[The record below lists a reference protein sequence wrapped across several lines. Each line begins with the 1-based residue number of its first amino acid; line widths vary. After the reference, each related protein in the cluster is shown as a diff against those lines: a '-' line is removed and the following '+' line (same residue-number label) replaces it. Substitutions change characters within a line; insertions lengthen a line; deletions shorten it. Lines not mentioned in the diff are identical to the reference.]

1 MQFRLK
7 SFSWASHLIMMV
19 CVFAPA
25 VALSAPALPD
35 TGNLPRIETQP
46 APPIITS
53 PNIEKKEDSNYPA
66 VMPETSDIKV
76 NVDHLK
82 FTGNKN
88 ISDAELTSLLSPHLG
103 QSLSIKELNQMTA
116 LVTRYYRQHGF
127 MLAEAYL
134 PEQDITQNSLEIAV
148 VEGYLGELKLQTKDK
163 LDEAFLK
170 QMATHNLE
178 NNDAIKES
186 SLVKNITLI
195 NSLPGLNATS
205 ELSPGKEVGYS
216 DVVIDVEALP
226 LVTGFVAAN
235 TYGNRFTS
243 REVLNAGIYLN
254 NIAGR
259 GDRLGLNLKTSNG
272 ERQRN
277 AQLGYI
283 VPIHETGTMLNLNAG
298 YSDYRLG
305 GQFSVLGAKG
315 NSSFVSAFLDQPV
328 LRSRQANITA
338 RAGLSYKDVS
348 DDISAFSFENHR
360 GIKAL
365 ELGLFGDW
373 REDRLKGF
381 NQLGINLK
389 LADVNFKNSLAKSL
403 DATGANTSGNF
414 IKYNLFGS
422 RIQPLSATY
431 NLIFR
436 GELQGTNKN
445 LDSSEKLAIGGI
457 NRWREFG
464 ELPVSSDRGLILGA
478 ELRKAMAPATGL
490 ASFLPIFKDA
500 EYSPYV
506 FFDYGR
512 GIIDHSA
519 LSSDNHVN
527 SSHYGVGIDMQF
539 AKKWLLD
546 FAVSHQKSNIQ
557 GSGSEYDTRAWGQ
570 IQTEF

>member
-1 MQFRLK
+1 
-7 SFSWASHLIMMV
+7 
-19 CVFAPA
+19 
-25 VALSAPALPD
+25 
-35 TGNLPRIETQP
+35 
-46 APPIITS
+46 
-53 PNIEKKEDSNYPA
+53 
-66 VMPETSDIKV
+66 
-76 NVDHLK
+76 
-82 FTGNKN
+82 
-88 ISDAELTSLLSPHLG
+88 
-103 QSLSIKELNQMTA
+103 
-116 LVTRYYRQHGF
+116 

-170 QMATHNLE
+170 KMATHDLA

-205 ELSPGKEVGYS
+205 ELSPGKEIGYS
-216 DVVIDVEALP
+216 DAVIDVEALP

-243 REVLNAGIYLN
+243 REVLSAGIYLDN
-254 NIAGR
+254 LAGR
-259 GDRLGLNLKTSNG
+259 GDRLGLNLKTSND

-328 LRSRQANITA
+328 LRTRQANITA

-381 NQLGINLK
+381 NQLVINLK

-403 DATGANTSGNF
+403 DAAGANTSGNF

-436 GELQGTNKN
+436 GELQSTNKN

-464 ELPVSSDRGLILGA
+464 ELPVSSDRG
-478 ELRKAMAPATGL
+478 
-490 ASFLPIFKDA
+490 
-500 EYSPYV
+500 
-506 FFDYGR
+506 
-512 GIIDHSA
+512 
-519 LSSDNHVN
+519 
-527 SSHYGVGIDMQF
+527 
-539 AKKWLLD
+539 
-546 FAVSHQKSNIQ
+546 
-557 GSGSEYDTRAWGQ
+557 
-570 IQTEF
+570 